1 MPFRPT
7 CPRKLST
14 NPLRCC
20 ARGRTQLP
28 ATSHTYT
35 NCLYGMAF
43 RILFHVNDPNMS
55 SHIAAATSD
64 FHGVFPRFAFL
75 WVIFAMDHWYPVP
88 KPMVALAHTFSSHW
102 EFSRRMWM
110 SFIQHCG
117 STEVPE
123 FSRMYGE
130 HHGCSKLRPGL
141 AVLYMIINEE
151 NQT

>member
-1 MPFRPT
+1 
-7 CPRKLST
+7 
-14 NPLRCC
+14 
-20 ARGRTQLP
+20 
-28 ATSHTYT
+28 
-35 NCLYGMAF
+35 MAF